1 MKEFMFKT
9 RYDLGEKVVGFDS
22 TNNKLVEFEINRI
35 SFDLSLTDI
44 LIWYHDDSVM
54 FREKDVYR
62 ARQDFIDNL

>member
-22 TNNKLVEFEINRI
+22 TNNKLIEFEINRI

-44 LIWYHDDSVM
+44 LIWYHGGNH
-54 FREKDVYR
+54 FFTEKNVYR
-62 ARQDFIDNL
+62 TKEEFINGL